1 MSLNDWSA
9 ADVAGKLSGTGRSKA
24 KKTGRGWMVCCP
36 AHEDRS
42 PSLSLA
48 DGREGMLLY
57 HCFAGCRPEDVRTA
71 LESHLGVDPSAPSNP
86 TKKKRV
92 VEKKED
98 EIEVISPAPE
108 GQENPRP
115 DDFYHFEHGMP
126 SKVWTY
132 RLPEGRVAGWV
143 ARYDLEEGD
152 KEVIPWCWAL
162 DKKKGKEELRMRA
175 MPSPRPLYN
184 LDQIVER
191 EEDPVVWNEGE
202 KAADAAARLFPGWV
216 PTACQ
221 GGGNAISLT
230 DFSVLHGRKVIL
242 LCDHDG
248 PGYAAASKIADRLM
262 GRADLYF
269 LHWPT
274 RREDGTVYDLQHKD
288 DAADHLDRGWT
299 VEELRSLAKEG
310 MKLTIP
316 IGEIAQ
322 AFDPIHYDRQS
333 ERRFQNS

>member
-9 ADVAGKLSGTGRSKA
+9 ADIASRLSGSGKSKA

-36 AHEDRS
+36 AHEDRT

-48 DGREGMLLY
+48 DGREGKLLY
-57 HCFAGCRPEDVRTA
+57 YCFAGCQASDVQAA
-71 LESHLGVDPSAPSNP
+71 LENELGVHSSAPAP
-86 TKKKRV
+86 KPARKRV

-98 EIEVISPAPE
+98 EVVVITPAPV
-108 GQENPRP
+108 GHDNPGI

-132 RLPEGRVAGWV
+132 RLPENRVGGWV
-143 ARYDLEEGD
+143 ARYDLADGS

-162 DKKKGKEELRMRA
+162 DKKKNKEMLKMRA

-191 EEDPVVWNEGE
+191 SGDPVVWSEGE
-202 KAADAAARLFPGWV
+202 KAADAAQKLFPSWV
-216 PTACQ
+216 ATACL
-221 GGGNAISLT
+221 GGGKAIGLT
-230 DFSVLHGRKVIL
+230 DFSVLRDRTVIL

-248 PGYAAASKIADRLM
+248 PGYAAACKITALLL
-262 GRADLYF
+262 GQCDLYF
-269 LHWPT
+269 LRWPEK
-274 RREDGTVYDLQHKD
+274 RGDGTPYEIQPKD
-288 DAADHLDRGWT
+288 DAADHLERGWS
-299 VEELRSLAKEG
+299 VEELRSVSKG
-310 MKLTIP
+310 GTRLTLP
-316 IGEIAQ
+316 VGEIAP

-333 ERRFQNS
+333 ERRFQSA